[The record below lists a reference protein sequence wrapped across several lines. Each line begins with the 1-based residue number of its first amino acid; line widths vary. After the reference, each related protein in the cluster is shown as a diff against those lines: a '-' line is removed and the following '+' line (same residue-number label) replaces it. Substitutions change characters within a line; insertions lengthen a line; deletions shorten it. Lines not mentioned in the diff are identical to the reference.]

1 MHGYQYEAPVHYH
14 DEDGNWIMYDNR
26 FKQADI
32 ATETKF
38 AVTAPETQTATEG
51 TIVSTELVSDTGGC
65 YLLLLT
71 VIRNM

>member
-1 MHGYQYEAPVHYH
+1 
-14 DEDGNWIMYDNR
+14 MYDNR

-38 AVTAPETQTATEG
+38 AVTEPETQTATEG